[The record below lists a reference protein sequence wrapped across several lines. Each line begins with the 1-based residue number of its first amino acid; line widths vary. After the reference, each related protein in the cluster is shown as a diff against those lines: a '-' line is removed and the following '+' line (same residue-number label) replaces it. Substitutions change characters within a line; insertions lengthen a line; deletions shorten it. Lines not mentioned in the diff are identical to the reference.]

1 MSDEISRQ
9 ELLEFHRKSVLF
21 LGGFLQEAKIESEQG
36 YDLWRGRLFQDCSIG
51 LAMIIIATEA
61 LLET

>member
-1 MSDEISRQ
+1 MSEKINRQ
-9 ELLEFHRKSVLF
+9 ALLEFHRTSVLF

-36 YDLWRGRLFQDCSIG
+36 YDLWRDRLFHDCSVR
-51 LAMIIIATEA
+51 LAMVIIATEA